1 MRAWPP
7 YPYLAT
13 RGRACSLKLSYCNQI
28 SNIIQ
33 RTDMIVAI
41 DMACLRTHSVLELI
55 KILFTLIG
63 CFYRFKSFRLPAIPA
78 GWKRVPSP
86 HPSAGIQSRFHTP
99 SLKIGIWVGDPDYW
113 DYWTVGTPYFPTF
126 FTSDKISLP
135 SMEASILL
143 HWSQIGLIRCC
154 SIQHHSS
161 TQWEPKYLHSS
172 PQSRFHTLSQGTAG
186 GDRVIR
192 GFQSVENTTTPHWP
206 VNFTRYQM
214 QDCHISF
221 THWLGWIEKRAS
233 PK

>member
-1 MRAWPP
+1 MCAWPP

-33 RTDMIVAI
+33 RTDKIVAI

-86 HPSAGIQSRFHTP
+86 HPSAGIQSRFHTL

-113 DYWTVGTPYFPTF
+113 DYWTIGIPYLPTF
-126 FTSDKISLP
+126 FHQRQNLASKYGSEYTLALESNRVNSL
-135 SMEASILL
+135 LL
-143 HWSQIGLIRCC
+143 N
-154 SIQHHSS
+154 S
-161 TQWEPKYLHSS
+161 TPL
-172 PQSRFHTLSQGTAG
+172 
-186 GDRVIR
+186 
-192 GFQSVENTTTPHWP
+192 
-206 VNFTRYQM
+206 
-214 QDCHISF
+214 
-221 THWLGWIEKRAS
+221 
-233 PK
+233 